1 MASSAGETRR
11 FADRPTL
18 ADVLSS
24 AHKEGSYEIMSFRRA
39 DRKWLWA
46 VTFSSEYGFD
56 AAERSAIIEYA
67 RKMYHNEREISHAAI
82 SNVLTLSDGDRI
94 ICVRFTAKNRLTERV
109 GVTTRTS
116 HDDQRYGFALGGYTY
131 QDHYCNPKWLFY
143 SRFAELGH
151 LF

>member
-1 MASSAGETRR
+1 MASLAGNTRR
-11 FADRPTL
+11 FANRPTF

-24 AHKEGSYEIMSFRRA
+24 AHKEGSYEIMSFA
-39 DRKWLWA
+39 VQTESALWA
-46 VTFSSEYGFD
+46 VSFFSEYGFD

-67 RKMYHNEREISHAAI
+67 RKMYHNEREISDAAI

-116 HDDQRYGFALGGYTY
+116 HDDQRYGFALAPSSDVQVGS
-131 QDHYCNPKWLFY
+131 PKLV
-143 SRFAELGH
+143 
-151 LF
+151 